1 MGACRQDR
9 VLRQGQ
15 RSHWFQHGRGRRR
28 REPSGRLVPQV
39 AVGAMR
45 VVVPALV
52 MPVAHHARSEDQE
65 RDERQGYTQ
74 DLDRFSQ
81 SGFGPVQ
88 SRKVLIA

>member
-1 MGACRQDR
+1 MGTCRRDR

-15 RSHWFQHGRGRRR
+15 RGHRFQHGRGGRRGELR
-28 REPSGRLVPQV
+28 GRLVPQV

-52 MPVAHHARSEDQE
+52 MPVAHHAGSEDLE
-65 RDERQGYTQ
+65 RDERQGNAQ